1 VKEKM
6 IRKTFSLWAVGG
18 LTLILGCGGNS
29 STNESSETPA
39 STIAQPTEDEAT
51 WVTNDP
57 IDGFAA
63 PAAQKVCDLMRE
75 WSPPVE
81 TSATQV
87 AELEKWA
94 KKLED
99 FIGSPSDSI
108 YSNSY
113 VPILGLAL
121 AMLAYEQKYPTYDRF
136 GMSAGFTDTE
146 CNSMGMT
153 PENSKFAY
161 AD

>member
-1 VKEKM
+1 MKGKK
-6 IRKTFSLWAVGG
+6 IRKTFSLLAVCG
-18 LTLILGCGGNS
+18 LTLIIGCGGNS
-29 STNESSETPA
+29 TTKESSETTD
-39 STIAQPTEDEAT
+39 STIAQPSEDEAT

-57 IDGFAA
+57 IDVFAA
-63 PAAQKVCDLMRE
+63 PAAQKVCDLMRV

-94 KKLED
+94 KKLEG
-99 FIGSPSDSI
+99 FIGSPSDSV

-153 PENSKFAY
+153 AENSKFAY